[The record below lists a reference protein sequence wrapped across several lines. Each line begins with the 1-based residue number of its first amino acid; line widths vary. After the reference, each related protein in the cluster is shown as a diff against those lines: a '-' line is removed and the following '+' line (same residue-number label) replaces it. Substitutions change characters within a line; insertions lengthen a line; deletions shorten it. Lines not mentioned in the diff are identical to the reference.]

1 MMTAHVRKQHSPQ
14 AMLSERDEKRGTL
27 VFGRTF
33 FSFLEI
39 FLSFFI
45 KFGENGKNFNDKILK
60 ESFEKKLI
68 KSFYIQI
75 REKR

>member
-14 AMLSERDEKRGTL
+14 AMLAERDEKRGTL

-45 KFGENGKNFNDKILK
+45 KFGENGKILMR
-60 ESFEKKLI
+60 KKLKWKVLKKI
-68 KSFYIQI
+68 
-75 REKR
+75 

>member
-1 MMTAHVRKQHSPQ
+1 
-14 AMLSERDEKRGTL
+14 MLAERDEKRGTL
-27 VFGRTF
+27 FFGRTF

-60 ESFEKKLI
+60 ESFEKKINKNFLHPNPR
-68 KSFYIQI
+68 KKD
-75 REKR
+75 KRKNMMI